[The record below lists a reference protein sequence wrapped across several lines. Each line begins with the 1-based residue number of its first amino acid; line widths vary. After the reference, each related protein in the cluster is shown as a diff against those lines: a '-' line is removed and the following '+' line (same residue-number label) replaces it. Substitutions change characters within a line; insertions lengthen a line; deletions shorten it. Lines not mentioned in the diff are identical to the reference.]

1 MESDKL
7 STDRAKA
14 RGSERGELQGT
25 REHEEGDTS
34 PVKGVASATGSPSGD
49 LGRQELR
56 EALKGY
62 GPSVRMSASAGNA
75 NPTGRRTASSSLGML
90 RAKNLQ
96 L

>member
-34 PVKGVASATGSPSGD
+34 PVKGVASATGSPRVDLD

-56 EALKGY
+56 EALKEI
-62 GPSVRMSASAGNA
+62 
-75 NPTGRRTASSSLGML
+75 
-90 RAKNLQ
+90 
-96 L
+96 

>member
-1 MESDKL
+1 MESEEL

-14 RGSERGELQGT
+14 RRSQGELQGT

-56 EALKGY
+56 EALKTD
-62 GPSVRMSASAGNA
+62 P
-75 NPTGRRTASSSLGML
+75 GMTST
-90 RAKNLQ
+90 
-96 L
+96 